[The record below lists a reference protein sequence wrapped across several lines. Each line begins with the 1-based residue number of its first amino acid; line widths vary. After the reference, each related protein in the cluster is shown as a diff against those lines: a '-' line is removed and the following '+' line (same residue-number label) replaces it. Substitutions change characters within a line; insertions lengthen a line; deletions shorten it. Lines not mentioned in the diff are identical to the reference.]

1 MLNRDYTFK
10 LKNNTLVSIK
20 HSNIHIKILP
30 YIRIEDSYIDVTQM
44 FILNIRHIIE
54 LILNSEI
61 ESEHI
66 GLIDASKMTN
76 IHQLEMKNKVEL
88 NVHLKD
94 ITDENIENDLKDK
107 IFKLITDTSSWLIL
121 YNNS

>member
-94 ITDENIENDLKDK
+94 ITDESIENELKDK
-107 IFKLITDTSSWLIL
+107 VFKLITDTSSWLTL